1 MIGNSGTMG
10 EDRLRI
16 RLSGMEENRWMNN
29 SDPKQKALVLKEAGA
44 LWPNW
49 QYVLKSKNES
59 L

>member
-1 MIGNSGTMG
+1 MLGNSGTIG

-44 LWPNW
+44 L
-49 QYVLKSKNES
+49 
-59 L
+59 